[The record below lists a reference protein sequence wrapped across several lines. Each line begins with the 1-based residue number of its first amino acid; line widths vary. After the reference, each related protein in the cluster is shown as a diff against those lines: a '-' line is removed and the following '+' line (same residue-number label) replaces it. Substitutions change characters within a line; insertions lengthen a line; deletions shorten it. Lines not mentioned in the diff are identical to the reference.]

1 MTLRLVIAVSI
12 VISPVV
18 LSGCASPHPPNRIS
32 GCTLAIPAVSE
43 QHERLWDA
51 IEDTLRRHNFRLDR
65 VDRRAGIITTMPE
78 ISQHFFEVWRN
89 DTATRRDFWEATVN
103 PIRRRVYVSTTREGD
118 GDSAHLEVVVNKQ
131 RLSSPD
137 RQFNSTGAAY
147 QYFGDALPST
157 TGLARISPEDDQWLD
172 LGRDAAMEA
181 LLLDQIL
188 GRAGLTPVA
197 LHREEDTP

>member
-1 MTLRLVIAVSI
+1 
-12 VISPVV
+12 
-18 LSGCASPHPPNRIS
+18 
-32 GCTLAIPAVSE
+32 
-43 QHERLWDA
+43 
-51 IEDTLRRHNFRLDR
+51 
-65 VDRRAGIITTMPE
+65 MPE